1 MFITAYFDNAATTCP
16 KPDCVYE
23 AMDSFNR
30 SCVGSYGRGQH
41 KNAASAGSLVSET
54 RLRIARLLHGPARP
68 VVFTPSAT
76 IALNIVIAGII
87 EKGAANVYISPFE
100 HNAVTRTLHHFEQKG
115 KIKVL
120 QLAVDENMTYNCKK
134 IRYQFDECKPDLLI
148 VSHVSNVIGLISPVE
163 DIFSI
168 AKKYAAIT
176 VADLSQSAGLVDFDA
191 GKEYVDFAVFAG
203 HKTLLGPT
211 GISGFIMKPDI
222 KLPAVLFGGT
232 GFESAN
238 QDMPSSIP
246 ERFEPGTQNVVG
258 IAGLNASLKWIED
271 KSTFELMKSEQSNRE
286 RLIDILSEY
295 PFIKLVGINPQ
306 QKYTGI
312 VSCLLDG
319 ISSDSASTIFDERG
333 ISVRTGL
340 QCAPCAHKFLGTFPV
355 GTIRFSVSPLTSE
368 ADFVELE
375 KALDSIVE
383 EY

>member
-1 MFITAYFDNAATTCP
+1 MFNTAYFDNAATTYP
-16 KPDCVYE
+16 KPECVYE
-23 AMDSFNR
+23 AMNSFNR
-30 SCVGSYGRGQH
+30 SSVGNYGRGQH
-41 KNAASAGSLVSET
+41 KSAALAGSLVSDT
-54 RLRIARLLHGPARP
+54 RVRIASLLHCPARP
-68 VVFTPSAT
+68 TVFTPSAT
-76 IALNIVIAGII
+76 IALNIVIAGVI
-87 EKGAANVYISPFE
+87 EKGATNVYISPFE

-115 KIKVL
+115 RIKVY
-120 QLAVDENMTYNCKK
+120 QLTVNEDMTYNREK
-134 IRYQFDECKPDLLI
+134 IGYQFDECRPDLLI
-148 VSHVSNVIGLISPVE
+148 MSHVSNVIGLISPVE

-168 AKKYAAIT
+168 AKKYSAVTI
-176 VADLSQSAGLVDFDA
+176 ADLSQSAGLIDFDA
-191 GKEYVDFAVFAG
+191 SKEYVDFAVFAG

-222 KLPAVLFGGT
+222 KLPTILFGGT

-238 QDMPSSIP
+238 QDMPSGIP

-258 IAGLNASLKWIED
+258 IAGLNASLKWIEE
-271 KSTFELMKSEQSNRE
+271 KGTELMKLEQSNRE

-319 ISSDSASTIFDERG
+319 ISSDSAATIFDERG

-340 QCAPCAHKFLGTFPV
+340 QCAPFAHKFLGTFPT
-355 GTIRFSVSPLTSE
+355 GTVRFSVSPLTR
-368 ADFVELE
+368 ATDFAELK
-375 KALDSIVE
+375 KALDSIAE